1 VAPERNFKDIVQR
14 AWEKAGKTEASDGV
28 LNKLGRVHEALHE
41 LDNNVLKK
49 PKIRLRKAQRD
60 FEAAVSR
67 VISDES
73 EAKAKEIADL
83 IEVLLEQEEIH
94 WLQRVRAN

>member
-1 VAPERNFKDIVQR
+1 
-14 AWEKAGKTEASDGV
+14 
-28 LNKLGRVHEALHE
+28 

-49 PKIRLRKAQRD
+49 PKIRLHKAQRD
-60 FEAAVSR
+60 FEAAISG